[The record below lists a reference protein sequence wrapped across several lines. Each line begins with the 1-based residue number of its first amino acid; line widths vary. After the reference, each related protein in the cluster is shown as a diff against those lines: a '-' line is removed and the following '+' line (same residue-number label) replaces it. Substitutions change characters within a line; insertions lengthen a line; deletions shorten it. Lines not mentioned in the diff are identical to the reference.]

1 MKGYI
6 TISIRKHI
14 QDEDIVKTIE
24 FNQIATC
31 EHIRDLVKSFHENN
45 EDLSEVPYFMH
56 KISIFINDE
65 SKSIEIA
72 DKTLLK
78 TVNRDSLYYEIRSM
92 LTRICNEM
100 DFMLSNL
107 TPSATKYNLAEFMNL
122 VKTKDVLSV
131 ETALKIIA
139 FSKVVGGSRSN
150 VIVLRLFGGGRIAIK
165 KTNLTA
171 YFLKG
176 NDKGIYYLSVNTGIV
191 RVFRAQKSYDSVL
204 KVLFF

>member
-6 TISIRKHI
+6 EISIREHI

-24 FNQIATC
+24 FDQIATC

-45 EDLSEVPYFMH
+45 EDLSEVPYFMQSL
-56 KISIFINDE
+56 SIFINSE
-65 SKSIEIA
+65 STSIEIA
-72 DKTLLK
+72 TKKLLK
-78 TVNRDSLYYEIRSM
+78 KLNKDTLYYEIRTI
-92 LTRICNEM
+92 LTKICNEM
-100 DFMLSNL
+100 NLMLSKL
-107 TPSATKYNLAEFMNL
+107 RPSATKYNLAEFMNL

-176 NDKGIYYLSVNTGIV
+176 NDKGIYYLSVNTDIV

-204 KVLFF
+204 KVLFL

>member
-1 MKGYI
+1 MKGHI
-6 TISIRKHI
+6 EISIREHI
-14 QDEDIVKTIE
+14 QDEDIVKIIE
-24 FNQIATC
+24 FDQIATC

-45 EDLSEVPYFMH
+45 KDLSEVPYFMQSL
-56 KISIFINDE
+56 SIFIDNE
-65 SKSIEIA
+65 STSIEIA
-72 DKTLLK
+72 TKKLLK
-78 TVNRDSLYYEIRSM
+78 KLNKDTLYYEIRTI
-92 LTRICNEM
+92 LTKICNEM
-100 DFMLSNL
+100 NLMLSKL
-107 TPSATKYNLAEFMNL
+107 RPSATKYNLAEFMNL

-150 VIVLRLFGGGRIAIK
+150 VVVLRLFGGGRIAIK

-176 NDKGIYYLSVNTGIV
+176 NDKGIYYLSVNTDII

-204 KVLFF
+204 KVLFL

>member
-14 QDEDIVKTIE
+14 QDEDIVKIIE
-24 FNQIATC
+24 FDQIATC
-31 EHIRDLVKSFHENN
+31 EHIRNLVKSFHENN

-72 DKTLLK
+72 DKKLLK
-78 TVNRDSLYYEIRSM
+78 TLNRDSLYYEIRTM

-122 VKTKDVLSV
+122 VKTRNVLSV
-131 ETALKIIA
+131 ETALKVIA

-150 VIVLRLFGGGRIAIK
+150 VVILRLFGGGRVAIK

-204 KVLFF
+204 KVLFL

>member
-1 MKGYI
+1 MKGHI
-6 TISIRKHI
+6 EISIREHI
-14 QDEDIVKTIE
+14 QDEDIVKIIE
-24 FNQIATC
+24 FDQIATC

-45 EDLSEVPYFMH
+45 EGLSEVPYFMQSL
-56 KISIFINDE
+56 SIFINNE
-65 SKSIEIA
+65 STSIEIA
-72 DKTLLK
+72 TKKLLK
-78 TVNRDSLYYEIRSM
+78 KLNKDTLYYEIRTI
-92 LTRICNEM
+92 LTKICNEM
-100 DFMLSNL
+100 NLMLSKL
-107 TPSATKYNLAEFMNL
+107 RPSATKYNLAEFMNL

-176 NDKGIYYLSVNTGIV
+176 NDKGIYYLSVNTDIV

-204 KVLFF
+204 KVLFL

>member
-14 QDEDIVKTIE
+14 QDEDIVKIIE
-24 FNQIATC
+24 FDQIATC

-45 EDLSEVPYFMH
+45 EDLSEVPYFMQSL
-56 KISIFINDE
+56 SIFINNE
-65 SKSIEIA
+65 STSIEIA
-72 DKTLLK
+72 TKKLLK
-78 TVNRDSLYYEIRSM
+78 KLNKDTLYYEIRTI
-92 LTRICNEM
+92 LTKICNEVNL
-100 DFMLSNL
+100 MLSKL
-107 TPSATKYNLAEFMNL
+107 RPSATKYNLAEFMNL

-176 NDKGIYYLSVNTGIV
+176 NDKGIYYLSVNTGII

-204 KVLFF
+204 KVLFL

>member
-6 TISIRKHI
+6 EISIRKHI

-24 FNQIATC
+24 FDQIATC

-45 EDLSEVPYFMH
+45 EDLSEVPYFMQSL
-56 KISIFINDE
+56 SIFINSE
-65 SKSIEIA
+65 STSIEIA
-72 DKTLLK
+72 TKKLLK
-78 TVNRDSLYYEIRSM
+78 KLNKDTLYYEIRTI
-92 LTRICNEM
+92 LTKICNEM
-100 DFMLSNL
+100 NLMLSKL
-107 TPSATKYNLAEFMNL
+107 RPSATKYNLAEFMNL

-176 NDKGIYYLSVNTGIV
+176 NDKGIYYLSVNTDMV

-204 KVLFF
+204 KVLFL

>member
-1 MKGYI
+1 MKGHI
-6 TISIRKHI
+6 EISIREHI
-14 QDEDIVKTIE
+14 QDEDIVKIIE
-24 FNQIATC
+24 FDQIATC

-45 EDLSEVPYFMH
+45 KDLSEVPYFMQSL
-56 KISIFINDE
+56 SIFIDNE
-65 SKSIEIA
+65 STSIEIA
-72 DKTLLK
+72 TKKLLK
-78 TVNRDSLYYEIRSM
+78 KLNKDTLYYEIRTI
-92 LTRICNEM
+92 LTKICNEM
-100 DFMLSNL
+100 NLMLSKL
-107 TPSATKYNLAEFMNL
+107 RPSATKYNLAEFMNL

-150 VIVLRLFGGGRIAIK
+150 VVVLRLFGGGRIAIK

-176 NDKGIYYLSVNTGIV
+176 NNKGIYYLSVNTDII

-204 KVLFF
+204 KVLFL

>member
-1 MKGYI
+1 MKGHI
-6 TISIRKHI
+6 EISIREHI
-14 QDEDIVKTIE
+14 QDEDIVKIIE
-24 FNQIATC
+24 FDQIATC

-45 EDLSEVPYFMH
+45 KDLSEVPYFMQSL
-56 KISIFINDE
+56 SIFIDNE
-65 SKSIEIA
+65 STSIEIA
-72 DKTLLK
+72 TKKLLK
-78 TVNRDSLYYEIRSM
+78 KLNKDTLYYEIRTI
-92 LTRICNEM
+92 LTKICNEM
-100 DFMLSNL
+100 NLMLSKL
-107 TPSATKYNLAEFMNL
+107 RPSATKYNLAEFMNL

-150 VIVLRLFGGGRIAIK
+150 MIVLRLFGGGRIAIK

-176 NDKGIYYLSVNTGIV
+176 NNKGIYYLSVNTDII

-204 KVLFF
+204 KVLFL